1 MAHGFR
7 ESAKLRDY
15 GRDKRAFYK
24 EGRKKTNSCVF
35 DEREEGRV

>member
-1 MAHGFR
+1 MTHGFR
-7 ESAKLRDY
+7 ESAKLRDS